1 MMKTFLYSANV
12 IDTVC
17 NLNACFITAAPP
29 CLSPAC
35 LKASEHFS
43 DTMDPFSRPCD
54 YFLLGCGSSSHRG
67 RQRGKG
73 IDIDDN
79 GGQDKKRDLGE
90 ERVKMRGKTDVQEKH
105 DGLLDKFPDRQTALL
120 KAIKEILG

>member
-1 MMKTFLYSANV
+1 MYR

-43 DTMDPFSRPCD
+43 DTTDPFSRPCD
-54 YFLLGCGSSSHRG
+54 YFLSTCGSSSHRG

-73 IDIDDN
+73 DVIEHN
-79 GGQDKKRDLGE
+79 GGKKRDVGSE
-90 ERVKMRGKTDVQEKH
+90 ELVRMREEADVQENY
-105 DGLLDKFPDRQTALL
+105 GQVDKFPDRQTALL